1 MSQKFKYTTNFSNVI
16 LASGEIDSP
25 DLNISKASLDSLQ
38 GIIPKDVDL
47 EKNMDLLAVAF
58 NAAVVNTFNK
68 NGDGIDSK
76 SAVKILDQFK
86 HKPTNIEHQK
96 QKVVGH
102 IVSASFSSFLDNQ
115 ILSPEEVEDLNEPF
129 NIALASLI
137 YKTVNPEFANLV
149 EQSADEESEFY
160 HQVSASWEIG
170 FNDFKIAAGSDNLKE
185 AEIIEDENLIEEL
198 KGNLKAFGG
207 DGKMKDGSPLHRL
220 IVGDIYPLGIGF
232 TANPAANVKGIVM
245 SSGYEDDLIEEKNE
259 KNISQNINS
268 DVTNKKS
275 TIIMENNEILNNL
288 VSALEEKV
296 SNKKFSEEAV
306 ATVSKIINDAI
317 LERNESFVQEKEQL
331 ENEKAELA
339 KAAEE
344 QAEQLNQL
352 REELASATERVSSL
366 EQEQK
371 QAEAI
376 ARFDSRMSAIED
388 AYELDD
394 ASRKVVAE
402 ELKSL
407 DETEEAFA
415 AFQEKL
421 TVVLKHQ
428 SKDFIAAQEEEFNSK
443 LAAAV
448 EKRLEELKSSATESE
463 EEAVEEAIEQ
473 VEASEEE
480 AISNNN
486 AEASDQEL
494 TLKEKFQKAFSEDN
508 LTINY

>member
-1 MSQKFKYTTNFSNVI
+1 MSQKFKYTTNFSNTI
-16 LASGEIDSP
+16 LASGGIDSP
-25 DLNISKASLDSLQ
+25 DINISKASLDSLKS
-38 GIIPKDVDL
+38 IIPSDVDL
-47 EKNMDLLAVAF
+47 DKNMDLLAVAF
-58 NAAVVNTFNK
+58 NAALVNTFNK
-68 NGDGIDSK
+68 NGDGINAQ
-76 SAVKILDQFK
+76 SAVNIVEQFK

-102 IVSASFSSFLDNQ
+102 IVSAGFSKFGSNE
-115 ILSPEEVEDLNEPF
+115 IVSAEEVKEMKQPF

-149 EQSADEESEFY
+149 EQSVDPDSEFY
-160 HQVSASWEIG
+160 QEVSASWEIG
-170 FNDFKIAAGSDNLKE
+170 FNDFVLAVGSDNLEE
-185 AEIIEDENLIEEL
+185 AEIIEDENIINEL
-198 KGNLKAFGG
+198 RGQLKAFGG
-207 DGKMKDGSPLHRL
+207 DGRMKDGSPIHRL
-220 IVGDIYPLGIGF
+220 ITGDIYPLGIGF
-232 TANPAANVKGIVM
+232 TANPAANVKGLAM
-245 SSGYEDDLIEEKNE
+245 NQEEDEDIYIEKNK
-259 KNISQNINS
+259 KNISQNIKS

-275 TIIMENNEILNNL
+275 TLIMENHEILNNL

-331 ENEKAELA
+331 ESEKAELA

-344 QAEQLNQL
+344 QAEKLKQLS
-352 REELASATERVSSL
+352 EELSAATERVSSL

-371 QAEAI
+371 QQEAI
-376 ARFDSRMSAIED
+376 ARFDSRMSLIED
-388 AYELDD
+388 SYELDD

-402 ELKSL
+402 ELKNL
-407 DETEEAFA
+407 DESDEAFA
-415 AFQEKL
+415 SFQEKL

-428 SKDFIAAQEEEFNSK
+428 NKEFIAKQEEEFSAK
-443 LAAAV
+443 LAEAV
-448 EKRLEELKSSATESE
+448 EKRLEELKSSADSE
-463 EEAVEEAIEQ
+463 EEVVEEAIEK

-480 AISNNN
+480 VISNNN

-494 TLKEKFQKAFSEDN
+494 SLKEKFQKAFSEDN

>member
-16 LASGEIDSP
+16 LASGDIDSP
-25 DLNISKASLDSLQ
+25 DLNISKASLDSLKT
-38 GIIPKDVDL
+38 IIPSDVDL

-58 NAAVVNTFNK
+58 NGAVVNSFNK
-68 NGDGIDSK
+68 NGDGIDAK
-76 SAVKILDQFK
+76 SAVRILDQFK

-102 IVSASFSSFLDNQ
+102 IVSAGFSSFMDNEL
-115 ILSPEEVEDLNEPF
+115 LSPEEVEDMDEPF

-137 YKTVNPEFANLV
+137 YRTVNPQFANLV
-149 EQSADEESEFY
+149 EQSVDPESEFY

-170 FNDFKIAAGSDNLKE
+170 FNDFVLAVGSNELKN
-185 AEIIEDENLIEEL
+185 AEIINDENMIDEL
-198 KGNLKAFGG
+198 KGNLKALGG
-207 DGKMKDGSPLHRL
+207 EGKMKDGSPLHRL
-220 IVGDIYPLGIGF
+220 ITGEIYPLGIGF
-232 TANPAANVKGIVM
+232 TSNPAANVKGLVV
-245 SSGYEDDLIEEKNE
+245 SSNYEDNENEEKNE

-268 DVTNKKS
+268 DVINKKS
-275 TIIMENNEILNNL
+275 TINMDNNEILNNL

-317 LERNESFVQEKEQL
+317 LERNESFVKEKEEL
-331 ENEKAELA
+331 ETEKAELA

-344 QAEQLNQL
+344 QTEQLNEL
-352 REELASATERVSSL
+352 REELASATERVTSL

-371 QAEAI
+371 QNEAI

-388 AYELDD
+388 AFQLDD

-407 DETEEAFA
+407 DESEEAFA

-421 TVVLKHQ
+421 NVVLKHQ
-428 SKDFIAAQEEEFNSK
+428 SKDFIAAQEEEFNAK
-443 LAAAV
+443 LAEAV
-448 EKRLEELKSSATESE
+448 EKRLEELKSSSSDSE

-486 AEASDQEL
+486 AGASDQEL
-494 TLKEKFQKAFSEDN
+494 TLKQKFEKAFSEDN